1 MAVPE
6 QEDNVHG
13 QVSIAETNIICLNL
27 NRNKYLA
34 LILNFQ
40 VHLMISPKKKI
51 NNSGLSFQTLH

>member
-40 VHLMISPKKKI
+40 VHLMISPKKK
-51 NNSGLSFQTLH
+51 NQ